1 MPGSVRVDGDG
12 SERPDPSLRSEVFR
26 TTRPAAAAAAVEL
39 SEARANNE
47 AVTAVVHAL
56 ADARTS
62 EDAVR
67 VALDVVRERFDWAYG
82 SYWRVDRDGLA
93 PALRFVQESGD
104 AGAEFREVTRA
115 ASFTEG
121 TGLSGRA
128 WRRRDLVFVAD
139 LGELTDCVRAPAAQ
153 RAGVRSGICF
163 PLTEDGV
170 VTGTMDFFT
179 TETLSPSAG
188 RLATLRSIG
197 VLVSQAI
204 ERVVAAERQAVAA
217 QDVEAVSRVIHEV
230 TSAPSAQEALTRALT
245 AIRVGFDWAYASYWA
260 VDDQVNALRFV
271 QESGDAGQEFR
282 EVTRAASFREG
293 VGLAGRAWKA
303 KDLVFVA
310 DLGELTDCVRAPA
323 AQRVGVKSGVCL
335 PILVD
340 GRVTGTMDFF
350 ATETLEL
357 SDGRRD
363 ALRNTAFLVGQ
374 ALERHAAASKLR
386 TAGEELVTSIQ
397 EVERN
402 VLAAT
407 TVAHDGQRLTHE
419 ANREVAGL
427 GESSAEIGQVVTVI
441 QGIAAQTNLLA
452 LNATIEAARAGEAG
466 KGFAVVA
473 GEVKELARETASAT
487 TQVGDKVEKIQ
498 QQVTGVITSLAKIG
512 GVVERI
518 NETQQTIGGV
528 LTEQVAVTR
537 AILD

>member
-26 TTRPAAAAAAVEL
+26 TTRSASSPAAAEL

-82 SYWRVDRDGLA
+82 SYWRVDRDGPA

-179 TETLSPSAG
+179 TETLSPSTG

>member
-82 SYWRVDRDGLA
+82 SYWRVDRDGPA

-245 AIRVGFDWAYASYWA
+245 AIRVGFDWAYASYWS

>member
-12 SERPDPSLRSEVFR
+12 SERPDQSLRSEVFR

-323 AQRVGVKSGVCL
+323 AQRVGVKSGLCL

>member
-1 MPGSVRVDGDG
+1 M
-12 SERPDPSLRSEVFR
+12 RSHVFR
-26 TTRPAAAAAAVEL
+26 STRTAPSRDAAEL
-39 SEARANNE
+39 SEARENTE

-62 EDAVR
+62 RDAVR
-67 VALDVVRERFDWAYG
+67 AALDVVRERFGWAYG
-82 SYWRVDRDGLA
+82 SAWRVSDDGPV
-93 PALRFVQESGD
+93 PALHFVQESGD
-104 AGAEFREVTRA
+104 AGAEFRRITQD
-115 ASFTEG
+115 ASFTQG
-121 TGLSGRA
+121 VGLSGRA
-128 WRRRDLVFVAD
+128 WQRRDLVFVAD

-179 TETLSPSAG
+179 TETLDPSAG

-204 ERVVAAERQAVAA
+204 ERVAAAERQAVAA

-245 AIRVGFDWAYASYWA
+245 AIRQGFDWAYASYWA

-293 VGLAGRAWKA
+293 VGLAGRAWRA
-303 KDLVFVA
+303 RDLVFVA

-340 GRVTGTMDFF
+340 GQVTGTMDFF

-374 ALERHAAASKLR
+374 ALERHAAASRLR

-407 TVAHDGQRLTHE
+407 TVAHDGQRLTRD
-419 ANREVAGL
+419 ANDEVAGL

-473 GEVKELARETASAT
+473 GEVKELARETATAT
-487 TQVGDKVEKIQ
+487 TQVGDKVQQIQ
-498 QQVTGVITSLAKIG
+498 QQVSGVITSLAKIG